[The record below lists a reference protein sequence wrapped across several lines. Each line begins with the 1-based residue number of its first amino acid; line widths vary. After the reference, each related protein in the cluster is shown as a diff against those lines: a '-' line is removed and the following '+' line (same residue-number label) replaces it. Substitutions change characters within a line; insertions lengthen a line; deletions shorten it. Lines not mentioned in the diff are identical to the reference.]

1 MTHFADRL
9 LEQIRI
15 KGSPICVG
23 IDPVYE
29 RLPDEVREN
38 VEPIEAIYEFC
49 LTTLRAVADHTPA
62 VKFQS
67 ACFERYF
74 SEGLDCLHSLI
85 EDAHDLDLLVIN
97 DAKRGDIGSSAQHYA
112 VGCLAR
118 DDAGDFAGP
127 DALTVNSYLGEDSL
141 KPFLDICIEQNKGLF
156 ALVRTSNPG
165 GDAVQSQ
172 ILKDGRTVAQM
183 VASLINEI
191 GSHNDYVGESG
202 YSCLGA
208 VVGATKR
215 DDAAELRKLMPQQIF
230 LVPGYGAQ
238 GGIADDVK
246 VCFKPDGTGALITAS
261 RSIIYAYDSP
271 SDTNWRSAIEQAAAK
286 MKKDIAAIL
295 AG

>member
-1 MTHFADRL
+1 MTNFADTL

-29 RLPDEVREN
+29 LLPDSVRVN
-38 VEPIEAIYEFC
+38 TIPVDAVYKFCIE
-49 LTTLRAVADHTPA
+49 TLRAVADHTPI

-85 EDAHDLDLLVIN
+85 EEAHDLNLLVIN
-97 DAKRGDIGSSAQHYA
+97 DAKRGDIGLSAQHYA
-112 VGCLAR
+112 AGCLAQ
-118 DDAGDFAGP
+118 DNTNNFVGP
-127 DALTVNSYLGEDSL
+127 DALTINSYLGEDSIT
-141 KPFLDICIEQNKGLF
+141 PFLDVCAEQNKGLF
-156 ALVRTSNPG
+156 ALVRTSNPS
-165 GDAVQSQ
+165 GDAIQSQ

-191 GSHNDYVGESG
+191 GSRDDCIGKSG
-202 YSCLGA
+202 YSCPGA

-215 DDAAELRKLMPQQIF
+215 DDAAELRRLMPQQIF

-238 GGIADDVK
+238 GGTANDIK
-246 VCFKPDGTGALITAS
+246 MYFKSEKTGALISAS
-261 RSIIYAYDSP
+261 RSVIYAYDNP
-271 SDTNWRSAIEQAAAK
+271 SDPDWRIAIEQAAAK
-286 MKKDIAAIL
+286 MKNDVAAVL
-295 AG
+295 AD